1 MKELAAVLLALL
13 LCGLQGRGR
22 MQEDK
27 DDDGDFGTA
36 GYDEE
41 DEEEEEEEEAIM
53 IAGSR
58 GRVLLQCYTCQS
70 LHRNESC
77 EQMQNCIPYQTCKTI
92 IYHWNTESDPQT
104 TYSGWCADTCQPIT
118 KMVVG
123 TLTTITCC
131 QSRLCNVPPWQGPPG
146 TWAGSSQSSPKTVA
160 TTFLLSLLAGFLATG
175 F

>member
-53 IAGSR
+53 ITGSR

-77 EQMQNCIPYQTCKTI
+77 EQMQDCIPYQTCKTI
-92 IYHWNTESDPQT
+92 IYRWNTAQ
-104 TYSGWCADTCQPIT
+104 QPPCT
-118 KMVVG
+118 MRQHPENGRAAWRKV
-123 TLTTITCC
+123 L
-131 QSRLCNVPPWQGPPG
+131 
-146 TWAGSSQSSPKTVA
+146 GSQMTGNHHPSPA
-160 TTFLLSLLAGFLATG
+160 LLSSGPVSLGG
-175 F
+175 K

>member
-53 IAGSR
+53 ITGSR
-58 GRVLLQCYTCQS
+58 GRGMRAASRCRTASPTRPAKPSSTAGTPVSRPPWGSRAEGARHPHRRGGASSLPHAVQCNALSPPPPPT
-70 LHRNESC
+70 
-77 EQMQNCIPYQTCKTI
+77 
-92 IYHWNTESDPQT
+92 
-104 TYSGWCADTCQPIT
+104 
-118 KMVVG
+118 
-123 TLTTITCC
+123 
-131 QSRLCNVPPWQGPPG
+131 QSRILRPPTRGGVQTHVNP
-146 TWAGSSQSSPKTVA
+146 SPRWW
-160 TTFLLSLLAGFLATG
+160 LEP
-175 F
+175 